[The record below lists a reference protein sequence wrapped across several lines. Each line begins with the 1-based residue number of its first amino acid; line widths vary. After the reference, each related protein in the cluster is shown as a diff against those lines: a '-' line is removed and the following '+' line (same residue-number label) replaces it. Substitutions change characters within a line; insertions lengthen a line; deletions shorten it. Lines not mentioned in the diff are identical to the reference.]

1 MTIKFKK
8 AFKDTNYTILTETNG
23 MASTSYGEGVSIQ
36 TKSTTGFICHSYH
49 STAVAAEK
57 GDWKAYGYIS

>member
-23 MASTSYGEGVSIQ
+23 LSSSSYGEGVSIQ
-36 TKSTTGFICHSYH
+36 TKSTTGFTCHGYH
-49 STAVAAEK
+49 STAVFAVT
-57 GDWKAYGYIS
+57 GDWKAFGYIS